1 MGSQRPDTSEPGS
14 SFTLMKPREGTL
26 GSNCAGLAQVGQIQS
41 LGEILDATSCGQF
54 EQDDRRCLALPY
66 WIELLI
72 PWLWENPTRLRAPA
86 PALTARCPN
95 FVHFSPILKKRCDNS

>member
-41 LGEILDATSCGQF
+41 LAEILDAKSYGQI
-54 EQDDRRCLALPY
+54 ERDDRRCRALPS
-66 WIELLI
+66 
-72 PWLWENPTRLRAPA
+72 WLQR
-86 PALTARCPN
+86 
-95 FVHFSPILKKRCDNS
+95 

>member
-41 LGEILDATSCGQF
+41 LGEILDAKSCGQF
-54 EQDDRRCLALPY
+54 EQDDRRCRALPY
-66 WIELLI
+66 WIQLFNTMALETPDPSEGASASLLR
-72 PWLWENPTRLRAPA
+72 PMPQLCTFQPNPE
-86 PALTARCPN
+86 
-95 FVHFSPILKKRCDNS
+95 KKV